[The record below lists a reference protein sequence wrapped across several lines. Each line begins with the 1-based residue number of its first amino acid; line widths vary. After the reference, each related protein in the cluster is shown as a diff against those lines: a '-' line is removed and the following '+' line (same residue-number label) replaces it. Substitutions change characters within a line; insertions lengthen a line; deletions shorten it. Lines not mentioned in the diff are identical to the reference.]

1 MKKIINKLLGRADK
15 FERNTLNEIVVLVHK
30 DARHHTAHGFVSV
43 THHAQRIKNAPVAF
57 VFPDLPEAPALSL
70 RLMTDLW
77 EALHAQG
84 YIPHEIV
91 SYGTM
96 SPMMPEEHASDD
108 AFALSTPG
116 FDARAFAH
124 AQTNAD
130 VTNDFL
136 SRVAKPHPERHG
148 MHVVTPSGDAK
159 DPIVSSFI
167 AAYKT
172 RIAHLDEETR
182 EVAAIRFEQIVK
194 NAKGRNESVE
204 QIQKRLVE
212 ALQQMREDH
221 DARQLRQQVAAARVA
236 GAEGIRV

>member
-1 MKKIINKLLGRADK
+1 MKKIINKVLGRANK

-96 SPMMPEEHASDD
+96 TPMMPEEHSSDD
-108 AFALSTPG
+108 AFALSAPG
-116 FDARAFAH
+116 FTAHEFAH
-124 AQTNAD
+124 LQTN
-130 VTNDFL
+130 VSQTNDFL

-148 MHVVTPSGDAK
+148 MHVVPAASHGDVL
-159 DPIVSSFI
+159 DPIVAGFASRVSKF
-167 AAYKT
+167 
-172 RIAHLDEETR
+172 DEETR
-182 EVAAIRFEQIVK
+182 ETAKIRFDQIVR
-194 NAKGRNESVE
+194 NGVSRNESPE
-204 QIQKRLVE
+204 QIKDRLE
-212 ALQQMREDH
+212 SALQQIREDH
-221 DARQLRQQVAAARVA
+221 DARQQRQRAAAARVA